1 METDLP
7 DLEALKE
14 EAGRFALTLVP
25 KESGATLVTLSG
37 ELGAGKT
44 SFSQGVAE
52 ALGVEE
58 AVTSPT
64 FVLMKQYALKNQ
76 AFAKLIHMD
85 AYRLDGGVALVPLGF
100 SDVLA
105 DPMNLI
111 LLEWPE
117 KVADALPTADHTI
130 SLSVI
135 PEGGRHIRYDH

>member
-1 METDLP
+1 METDLS

-14 EAGRFALTLVP
+14 EAGRFALTLTP

-44 SFSQGVAE
+44 SFSQGAAE

-64 FVLMKQYALKNQ
+64 FVLMKQYALRNK

-85 AYRLDGGVALVPLGF
+85 AYRLDGGAALRPLGF
-100 SDVLA
+100 SDALA

-117 KVADALPTADHTI
+117 KVADALPPADHHI

>member
-1 METDLP
+1 MEVDLP

-14 EAGRFALTLVP
+14 EAGRFAHTLAP
-25 KESGATLVTLSG
+25 KASGATLVTLSG

-52 ALGVEE
+52 ALGVED

-64 FVLMKQYALKNQ
+64 FVLMKQYALSGK

-85 AYRLDGGVALVPLGF
+85 AYRLDGGAALAPLGL
-100 SDVLA
+100 SDVLT

-117 KVADALPTADHTI
+117 KVADALPPADH
-130 SLSVI
+130 SVFLSVI